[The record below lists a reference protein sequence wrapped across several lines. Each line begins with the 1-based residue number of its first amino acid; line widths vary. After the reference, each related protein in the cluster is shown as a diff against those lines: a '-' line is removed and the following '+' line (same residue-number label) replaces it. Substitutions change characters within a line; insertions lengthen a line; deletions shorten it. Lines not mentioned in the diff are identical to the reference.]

1 MSTQTPYDE
10 GEWIRRI
17 SEGSEESFSRL
28 FDYYRPN
35 IYTTALRIIGD
46 YTLAEEVVQD
56 TFLKVWL
63 KRETL
68 PEIQNFS
75 SWLYTIA
82 QNYTF
87 SALRKLKR
95 ERDRSGLLK
104 KEPAIGFAAMN
115 IIDEKE
121 NARVLHQA
129 INRLPGKQQ
138 LTYRLMR
145 ERGLRREEVAEILHV
160 SPETVKTNLE
170 LATRSVRAFCLAHL
184 DLSILFILV
193 KIF

>member
-1 MSTQTPYDE
+1 MNIKAPYE
-10 GEWIRRI
+10 EREWICQTAA
-17 SEGSEESFSRL
+17 GSEDSFSRL
-28 FDYYRPN
+28 FDFYRPN

-46 YTLAEEVVQD
+46 YTLAEEIVQD

-68 PEIQNFS
+68 PEIQNFV
-75 SWLYTIA
+75 SWLYTVA

-95 ERDRSGLLK
+95 ERGHSGLLQMD
-104 KEPAIGFAAMN
+104 PVIGSTTLN

-121 NARVLHQA
+121 HARVLHQA
-129 INRLPGKQQ
+129 IRRLPDKQR
-138 LTYRLMR
+138 LTYHLMK
-145 ERGLRREEVAEILHV
+145 EKGLRREEVAEILHV

-170 LATRSVRAFCLAHL
+170 MAIKRVRAFCLAHL
-184 DLSILFILV
+184 DLSILFLLIKTV
-193 KIF
+193 